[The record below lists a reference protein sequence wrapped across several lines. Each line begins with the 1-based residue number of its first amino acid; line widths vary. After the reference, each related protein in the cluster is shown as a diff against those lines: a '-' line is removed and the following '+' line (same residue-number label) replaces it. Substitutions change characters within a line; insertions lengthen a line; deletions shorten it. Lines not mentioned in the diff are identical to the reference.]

1 MSYAVV
7 TTPDADADLFDACS
21 WYAEQSEDLDLDFLD
36 DLREVTEQIALLP
49 NSFPTVYKSIR
60 LALMRRFPYK
70 VFFIV
75 EEPER
80 QAVLLAVIH
89 HARHPQKWKKR
100 V

>member
-7 TTPDADADLFDACS
+7 TTPDADADLSDVCA

-36 DLREVTEQIALLP
+36 DLREVADQIALLP
-49 NSFPTVYKSIR
+49 HSFPIVYKTIR

-75 EEPER
+75 EETEN
-80 QAVLLAVIH
+80 QAAILAVVH
-89 HARHPQKWKKR
+89 QARHQRVWKKR